1 MLKTSSRSALA
12 GTLPSVT
19 FIDPDFINVPP
30 GNDDQPPA
38 DIADGQ
44 HLIGRVVNALI
55 NGPRWN
61 KTLLMITY
69 DEHGGFFDHVP
80 PPAAPAV
87 SGIDRYG
94 VRVPAFVVS
103 PWVARGQVTDVVFD
117 HTSILKTIIR
127 RFLSARPPDLGE
139 RVAAAN
145 DLSMVLQPTA
155 RSGQAEHSCAAR
167 ARAQPRPRQGAE
179 MATEG
184 DRDFRALLRSMRSR
198 YPIRR

>member
-1 MLKTSSRSALA
+1 MLANFVASARA

-38 DIADGQ
+38 DIAAGQ
-44 HLIGRVVNALI
+44 HLIGTVVKALV

-80 PPAAPAV
+80 PPQAPAV
-87 SGIDRYG
+87 SAIDRYG
-94 VRVPAFVVS
+94 ARLPAFVIS
-103 PWVARGQVTDVVFD
+103 PWVAPGQATDVVFD

-127 RFLSARPPDLGE
+127 RFLSVHPPDLGE

-145 DLSMVLQPTA
+145 DLSKVLRPTA
-155 RSGQAEHSCAAR
+155 RSDKPRIPVPPA
-167 ARAQPRPRQGAE
+167 PRP
-179 MATEG
+179 
-184 DRDFRALLRSMRSR
+184 D
-198 YPIRR
+198 PP